1 MKKNKHSFIVHS
13 FFCHRYRKESS
24 VDKPHKAVEMDM
36 DVQSFNA
43 SYENSTNN
51 TTNKTNSRYAVLH
64 MQINQ
69 GSSLYDDICEDSFVK
84 DIEDN
89 NIDSKRFK
97 NGTHDKYSIGDDI
110 SRTNSSSPEIA
121 DYNRDDGVYSLADS
135 GRCSSIYDHARISRD
150 LQRSSS
156 VENTYGCQSGIY
168 NYLVHSDSIPTDHS
182 EDIYDHFH
190 DDSSEQQYDV
200 ARRGIKQYHVRDQ
213 YDSVI
218 LSLN

>member
-51 TTNKTNSRYAVLH
+51 TTNNTNSGYDVHH

-89 NIDSKRFK
+89 NIAALCGLSTELSFRYLWQK
-97 NGTHDKYSIGDDI
+97 N
-110 SRTNSSSPEIA
+110 E
-121 DYNRDDGVYSLADS
+121 
-135 GRCSSIYDHARISRD
+135 
-150 LQRSSS
+150 
-156 VENTYGCQSGIY
+156 
-168 NYLVHSDSIPTDHS
+168 
-182 EDIYDHFH
+182 
-190 DDSSEQQYDV
+190 
-200 ARRGIKQYHVRDQ
+200 
-213 YDSVI
+213 
-218 LSLN
+218 